1 MFLFLL
7 LCALGNSVHECIPVG
22 IASESPGIAAR
33 TLASIAEVLGAM
45 SRGEGGLRSGPAS
58 NLQWEPAFQLL
69 EVYRSLSQTVIIVQQ
84 L

>member
-1 MFLFLL
+1 MLL
-7 LCALGNSVHECIPVG
+7 GALAVSVREFNPVG

-69 EVYRSLSQTVIIVQQ
+69 EVCTLVPHLDSYNALQF
-84 L
+84 